1 MRHYIHMGYLMMP
14 CAANLPEIIL
24 NISVAFLT
32 VGYSWGVMTS
42 VCYGKSDFLRYIAW
56 VAHLVQMS
64 QPFSTSELFI
74 QYE

>member
-14 CAANLPEIIL
+14 CVANLPEIIL
-24 NISVAFLT
+24 YILVAFLT

-56 VAHLVQMS
+56 VAHSVQMS
-64 QPFSTSELFI
+64 QPFSTNEPTI
-74 QYE
+74 QYK

>member
-1 MRHYIHMGYLMMP
+1 MGYLMMP

-24 NISVAFLT
+24 YILVAFLT
-32 VGYSWGVMTS
+32 VGYSWGVMTC

-56 VAHLVQMS
+56 VAHSVQMS
-64 QPFSTSELFI
+64 QPFSTNEPLI